1 MKTTHLVLVKTRYPQ
16 KAHVPWLRTK
26 CEARSQSFLQ
36 SSSLYMRR
44 ALLKLVHLAILLCRA
59 LLSLPLPLTLPL
71 SRLRSQPRV
80 HLLVLLKNC
89 QVQSQSPLLLKTLFM
104 LLRVGHHRKTNPV
117 CRCRDFPKDQTLM
130 RIDRSARVS
139 ILLPRTFKRKMVQF
153 VLVVLQVLGTPRPEN
168 KVRCF
173 CPTQRRLS
181 YDDMG
186 PIFTISF
193 SYYFFYS
200 PFLLSLRFTSIPL
213 PYVSS
218 FFRVIYV
225 IFPSRTSFLSFLKI
239 SILISLVM
247 FSFFVGV

>member
-1 MKTTHLVLVKTRYPQ
+1 
-16 KAHVPWLRTK
+16 
-26 CEARSQSFLQ
+26 
-36 SSSLYMRR
+36 
-44 ALLKLVHLAILLCRA
+44 
-59 LLSLPLPLTLPL
+59 
-71 SRLRSQPRV
+71 
-80 HLLVLLKNC
+80 
-89 QVQSQSPLLLKTLFM
+89 M

-168 KVRCF
+168 KVCCF
-173 CPTQRRLS
+173 CPTQQRLS

-200 PFLLSLRFTSIPL
+200 PFLLSLRFTYIPL

-218 FFRVIYV
+218 FFRVIHV